1 MFALADINSFYASC
15 EKVFRPDLR
24 NEPVIVLSNN
34 DGCVIAR
41 SPEAKALGIRM
52 GQPWFQVRQMRLE
65 KKIHVFSSNYALY
78 RSMSQR
84 VMAVLESLSPAVEP
98 YSIDEMF
105 IDDTVD
111 FIEEMPANVVDK
123 ILQNT
128 SPDTRKLINQF
139 LKYPENSAGSVMT
152 VEYVSLKSDMNIGQ
166 ALNHIKKV
174 GIDNE
179 TIDIC
184 YIIDN
189 QRKLVGFI
197 SLKSLIFLDD
207 ILPLVDAMETNV
219 ISAITTDDQ
228 EFIASQF
235 RKYDLTS
242 MPVVDN
248 EGRLVGIITI
258 DDVVDVIDQENTE
271 DFQKMAAMNPSDEE
285 YLKESVFSLAKHRI
299 IWLLVLMIS
308 ATATGTI
315 IRRYEEVLQSVV
327 ILAAFIPMLMD
338 PGGNAG
344 SQSSTLIIRGIA
356 LGEIQL
362 KDIGKILWK
371 EFRVSLIVGITLA
384 AVNFLRIY
392 YIDRAGLTI
401 SLVVC
406 ASLLFT
412 VVIAKVVGGVLP
424 IMAKAFKL
432 DPAIMASPLI
442 TTIVD
447 ACALV
452 VYFGLSTHF
461 LNLA

>member
-1 MFALADINSFYASC
+1 MENVLFFLENNQLAKLKESLMEENPVDIAELLEDLSKEQSL
-15 EKVFRPDLR
+15 KIFRILPKDTSA
-24 NEPVIVLSNN
+24 E
-34 DGCVIAR
+34 
-41 SPEAKALGIRM
+41 
-52 GQPWFQVRQMRLE
+52 
-65 KKIHVFSSNYALY
+65 VFSY
-78 RSMSQR
+78 
-84 VMAVLESLSPAVEP
+84 LSSEKQQEIVENITDEEIHHI
-98 YSIDEMF
+98 IDEMF

-152 VEYVSLKSDMNIGQ
+152 VEYVSLKSGMNIGQ

-184 YIIDN
+184 YITDN
-189 QRKLVGFI
+189 QRKLDGFI

-299 IWLLVLMIS
+299 VWLLVLMIS
-308 ATATGTI
+308 ATATGII
-315 IRRYEEVLQSVV
+315 IRRYEEILQSVV

-338 PGGNAG
+338 TGGNAG

-356 LGEIQL
+356 LGEIHL
-362 KDIGKILWK
+362 NDIGKILWK
-371 EFRVSLIVGITLA
+371 EFRVSLIVGVTLA
-384 AVNFLRIY
+384 FVNFLRIY
-392 YIDRAGLTI
+392 FIDRAGLTI

-447 ACALV
+447 ACALM

>member
-1 MFALADINSFYASC
+1 MENILSYLENNQLAKLKEVLIEENPVDIAELFEDLPKDQCLKLFRILPKDLAAETFSYLSS
-15 EKVFRPDLR
+15 EKQQ
-24 NEPVIVLSNN
+24 EIVENITDEEIKHIIN
-34 DGCVIAR
+34 
-41 SPEAKALGIRM
+41 
-52 GQPWFQVRQMRLE
+52 
-65 KKIHVFSSNYALY
+65 
-78 RSMSQR
+78 
-84 VMAVLESLSPAVEP
+84 
-98 YSIDEMF
+98 EMF

-111 FIEEMPANVVDK
+111 FIEEMPANIVDK

-139 LKYPENSAGSVMT
+139 LKYPENSAGSVLT

-174 GIDNE
+174 GINNE

-184 YIIDN
+184 YVIDN

-207 ILPLVDAMETNV
+207 IIPLVDAMETNV
-219 ISAITTDDQ
+219 ISATTTDDQ
-228 EFIASQF
+228 EVIASLF

-271 DFQKMAAMNPSDEE
+271 DFQKMAAMDPSDEE

-299 IWLLVLMIS
+299 VWLLVLMIS

-338 PGGNAG
+338 TGGNAG

-362 KDIGKILWK
+362 SDIGKILWK
-371 EFRVSLIVGITLA
+371 EFRVSLIVGVTLA
-384 AVNFLRIY
+384 TVNFLRIY
-392 YIDRAGLTI
+392 FIDKAGLTI

-412 VVIAKVVGGVLP
+412 VIIAKVVGGILP
-424 IMAKAFKL
+424 ILAKAFKL

-447 ACALV
+447 ACALI
-452 VYFGLSTHF
+452 VYFALSTHF

>member
-1 MFALADINSFYASC
+1 MENILSYLENNQLAKLKEVLIEENPVDIAELFEDLPKDQCLKLFRILPKDLAAETFSYLSS
-15 EKVFRPDLR
+15 EKQQ
-24 NEPVIVLSNN
+24 EIVENITDEEIKHIIN
-34 DGCVIAR
+34 
-41 SPEAKALGIRM
+41 
-52 GQPWFQVRQMRLE
+52 
-65 KKIHVFSSNYALY
+65 
-78 RSMSQR
+78 
-84 VMAVLESLSPAVEP
+84 
-98 YSIDEMF
+98 EMF

-111 FIEEMPANVVDK
+111 FIEEMPANIVDK

-139 LKYPENSAGSVMT
+139 LKYPDNSAGSVMT

-184 YIIDN
+184 YVIDN

-207 ILPLVDAMETNV
+207 IIPLVDAMETNV
-219 ISAITTDDQ
+219 ISATTTDDQ
-228 EFIASQF
+228 EVIASLF

-271 DFQKMAAMNPSDEE
+271 DFQKMAAMDPSDEE

-299 IWLLVLMIS
+299 VWLLVLMIS

-327 ILAAFIPMLMD
+327 ILTAFIPMLMD
-338 PGGNAG
+338 TGGNAG

-362 KDIGKILWK
+362 SDIGKILWK

-384 AVNFLRIY
+384 TVNFLRIY
-392 YIDRAGLTI
+392 FIDKAGLTI

-412 VVIAKVVGGVLP
+412 VIIAKVVGGILP
-424 IMAKAFKL
+424 ILAKAFKL

-447 ACALV
+447 ACALI
-452 VYFGLSTHF
+452 VYFALSTHF

>member
-1 MFALADINSFYASC
+1 MENILSYLENNQLAKLKEVLIEENPVDIAELFEDLPKDQCLKLFRILPKDLAAETFSYLSS
-15 EKVFRPDLR
+15 EKQQ
-24 NEPVIVLSNN
+24 EIVENITDEEIKHIIN
-34 DGCVIAR
+34 
-41 SPEAKALGIRM
+41 
-52 GQPWFQVRQMRLE
+52 
-65 KKIHVFSSNYALY
+65 
-78 RSMSQR
+78 
-84 VMAVLESLSPAVEP
+84 
-98 YSIDEMF
+98 EMF

-111 FIEEMPANVVDK
+111 FIEEMPANIVDK

-139 LKYPENSAGSVMT
+139 LKYPENSAGSLMT
-152 VEYVSLKSDMNIGQ
+152 FEYVSLKSDMNIGQ

-184 YIIDN
+184 YVIDN

-207 ILPLVDAMETNV
+207 IIPLVDAMETNV
-219 ISAITTDDQ
+219 ISATTTDDQ
-228 EFIASQF
+228 EVIASLF

-271 DFQKMAAMNPSDEE
+271 DFQKMAAMDPSDEE

-299 IWLLVLMIS
+299 VWLLVLMIS

-338 PGGNAG
+338 TGGNAG

-362 KDIGKILWK
+362 SDIGKILWK
-371 EFRVSLIVGITLA
+371 EFRVSLIVGVTLA
-384 AVNFLRIY
+384 TVNFLRIY
-392 YIDRAGLTI
+392 FIDKAGLTI

-412 VVIAKVVGGVLP
+412 VVIAKVVGGILP
-424 IMAKAFKL
+424 ILAKAFKL

-447 ACALV
+447 ACALI
-452 VYFGLSTHF
+452 VYFALSTHF

>member
-1 MFALADINSFYASC
+1 MENILSYLENNQLAKLKEVLIEENPVDIAELFEDLPKDQCLKLFRILPKDLAAETFSYLSS
-15 EKVFRPDLR
+15 EKQQ
-24 NEPVIVLSNN
+24 EIVENITDEEIKHIIN
-34 DGCVIAR
+34 
-41 SPEAKALGIRM
+41 
-52 GQPWFQVRQMRLE
+52 
-65 KKIHVFSSNYALY
+65 
-78 RSMSQR
+78 
-84 VMAVLESLSPAVEP
+84 
-98 YSIDEMF
+98 EMF

-111 FIEEMPANVVDK
+111 FIEEMPANIVDK

-174 GIDNE
+174 GINNE

-184 YIIDN
+184 YVIDN

-207 ILPLVDAMETNV
+207 IIPLVDAMETNV
-219 ISAITTDDQ
+219 ISATTTDDQ
-228 EFIASQF
+228 EVIASLF

-242 MPVVDN
+242 MPVVDI

-299 IWLLVLMIS
+299 VWLLVLMIS

-338 PGGNAG
+338 TGGNAG

-362 KDIGKILWK
+362 SDIGKILWK

-384 AVNFLRIY
+384 VVNFLRIY
-392 YIDRAGLTI
+392 YIDKAGLTI

-412 VVIAKVVGGVLP
+412 VVTAKVVGGILP
-424 IMAKAFKL
+424 ILAKAFKL

-452 VYFGLSTHF
+452 VYFALSTHF